1 MENEDIRLTEL
12 IRKGDK
18 PSFDRVFLKYF
29 KNLHAYAMKFAGEKD
44 MAEEIIQNVF
54 CRIWEKRGQLKA
66 DGYLR
71 AFLYRSVHNECV
83 NYIRHRK
90 VRSSFQVYY
99 AGKPELN
106 ESNLAEELGASE
118 LERRLY
124 AAINELPEECASV
137 FQMSRFE
144 QLRYGEIAAE
154 LNIPLK
160 AVEYQMGKALKI
172 LRIKLADFLPLLL
185 IYLNK
190 IL

>member
-12 IRKGDK
+12 IRNGDK
-18 PSFDRVFLKYF
+18 PAFDRVFLKYF
-29 KNLHAYAMKFAGEKD
+29 KNLHAYAVKFAKDKD

-54 CRIWEKRGQLKA
+54 CRIWEKRRQLKA

-71 AFLYRSVHNECV
+71 AFLYRSVHNECL
-83 NYIRHRK
+83 NHIRHQK

-99 AGKPELN
+99 TGKPGLS
-106 ESNLAEELGASE
+106 ESNLSEELSASE

-124 AAINELPEECASV
+124 AAIHELPEECASV

-144 QLRYGEIAAE
+144 QLRYGEIAAQ
-154 LNIPLK
+154 LDIPLK

-172 LRIKLADFLPLLL
+172 LRLKLADFLPVLL

>member
-99 AGKPELN
+99 VGKPELN

-154 LNIPLK
+154 LDIPLK